1 MSNMVSSAPAYAY
14 LAGFF
19 LSLSLAGGRIPLGA
33 SPLPRS
39 PSCTFTSPCTSIKA
53 LCAAVGGLDTLLSS
67 NVSLCRRK
75 RPSPLKPSRFKNLF
89 GMTNE
94 LFLLAGLIPSSSFSP
109 RLKDRSKV
117 RYTSSGDSS
126 LAALWRSIRMLMT
139 V

>member
-1 MSNMVSSAPAYAY
+1 MSNIVSSAPAYAY

-19 LSLSLAGGRIPLGA
+19 LSLSLASGRIPLGA
-33 SPLPRS
+33 RSPTRS
-39 PSCTFTSPCTSIKA
+39 PSRTFISPCTPIKA

-75 RPSPLKPSRFKNLF
+75 RPSPLKPSRLRNLL
-89 GMTNE
+89 GMTSE
-94 LFLLAGLIPSSSFSP
+94 LFLLAGRIPSSSFSP

-117 RYTSSGDSS
+117 RYTSSGESS
-126 LAALWRSIRMLMT
+126 LAALWRSTRMLTT